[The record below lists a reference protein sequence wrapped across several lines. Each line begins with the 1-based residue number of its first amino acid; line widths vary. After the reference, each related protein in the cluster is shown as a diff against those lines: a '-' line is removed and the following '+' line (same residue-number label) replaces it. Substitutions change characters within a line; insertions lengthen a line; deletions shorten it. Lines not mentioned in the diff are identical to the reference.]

1 MVAHRHNTFES
12 DYLSCVLLCFS
23 IIMLN
28 LLLVVKQISRII
40 EFNLIVK
47 RKQSKYKR
55 GKSIPL
61 ARIVPLQNKNCD
73 YHIISYLKFV
83 IEDLKEIHKQK

>member
-1 MVAHRHNTFES
+1 M
-12 DYLSCVLLCFS
+12 CVVLTLTLLKVIISAVSYYVFS

-47 RKQSKYKR
+47 KKT
-55 GKSIPL
+55 
-61 ARIVPLQNKNCD
+61 
-73 YHIISYLKFV
+73 
-83 IEDLKEIHKQK
+83 E